1 MNPSQGGGIQRK
13 QALIAQLLRHQN
25 SEDGDDAS
33 SCASGRAATGDLSG
47 LLGRIDTFFAG
58 AGSAP
63 APRSIEVRESK
74 TKSAKGQSTDDGHES
89 EEEQEIHL
97 NLLLGVLQAKEAK
110 PDNKAGFSKDGLLLP
125 GKQAEKLLEAEKM
138 RDSKTLLSMMSA
150 LGNTTGENTSAEDAG
165 SDEDGD
171 AENDDG
177 ASEGCMIFDAED
189 MSSSDSDDGDRLGII
204 TRQPATTKGKRLIE
218 EM

>member
-13 QALIAQLLRHQN
+13 QALIAQLLRDQN

-33 SCASGRAATGDLSG
+33 SSASGRATTGDLSG

-58 AGSAP
+58 ARNAP

-74 TKSAKGQSTDDGHES
+74 SKSAKGETAIEEGYES
-89 EEEQEIHL
+89 EEEREIHL
-97 NLLLGVLQAKEAK
+97 NLILGALQAKEAK

-150 LGNTTGENTSAEDAG
+150 LGNTTGENTTV
-165 SDEDGD
+165 EDGGSEEED
-171 AENDDG
+171 NDD
-177 ASEGCMIFDAED
+177 APEGCMIFDAED
-189 MSSSDSDDGDRLGII
+189 MSSSDSEGDRLGII
-204 TRQPATTKGKRLIE
+204 TRQPVTNKGKRLIE